1 MRNTAA
7 MSRYPFPRQVGGLYG
22 SSSRTYCIG
31 GQSMTN
37 RIDYPR
43 NQTNERTDH
52 GTNIRH
58 QNAHNHS
65 SFKRRGGSDCADRY
79 AGHVV
84 HPCCKTRSIKLFASR
99 FADSRAAEI
108 NRQTFR
114 PSGYETSRKL
124 TSSASKNGQ
133 DGAFISGP
141 LPFLRRLA
149 SADFS
154 HVAIGGAQISPVDV
168 RPQLFATNS
177 ATSCALNLNAALSGD
192 RAGADL
198 PLAQQ
203 RRRRGELFS
212 QRIHHSPC
220 GKICFEFHSSNSS
233 GSLEQVKRI
242 ARNIFSRMLE

>member
-1 MRNTAA
+1 MTGMASYR
-7 MSRYPFPRQVGGLYG
+7 SRSLEDLRW
-22 SSSRTYCIG
+22 SCASTYCIG

-58 QNAHNHS
+58 QKRHNHPS
-65 SFKRRGGSDCADRY
+65 RQRDGCGICSYRD

-84 HPCCKTRSIKLFASR
+84 HCRSTTRSTKLLASR
-99 FADSRAAEI
+99 SSDSRASES
-108 NRQTFR
+108 NRQLVKDE
-114 PSGYETSRKL
+114 GNEASRNWIL
-124 TSSASKNGQ
+124 TDSKNGQ